1 VNEGIITEVNLH
13 GMMKTNFPIKN
24 NKYNKLNKVNVD
36 SNFEMISEDMY
47 NIIINAERECY
58 ITTEIN
64 EQIYGNSYEMAMVL
78 LLQGYNDISATG
90 VVESYKNGVVKFG
103 KIAGL
108 SSKLKIDKN
117 MLHNEILDHI
127 ELSPY

>member
-1 VNEGIITEVNLH
+1 
-13 GMMKTNFPIKN
+13 MMKTNFPIKN